1 MGGRGS
7 SLSPKKNTKN
17 KLSKKFRIKKQSYF
31 PRVWIVA
38 WDILMFIV
46 YVKGVN
52 TEILTSDGLQLP
64 QSMNANKALKMYK
77 TKQSL
82 GSELTAFYDY
92 WKKSSVKDFAGKA
105 GIEMIL
111 ENFEAIYIH

>member
-1 MGGRGS
+1 
-7 SLSPKKNTKN
+7 
-17 KLSKKFRIKKQSYF
+17 
-31 PRVWIVA
+31 
-38 WDILMFIV
+38 MFIV

-64 QSMNANKALKMYK
+64 QSMTANKALKMYK
-77 TKQSL
+77 TQAIARIGTDRFL
-82 GSELTAFYDY
+82 RLL
-92 WKKSSVKDFAGKA
+92 KKSSVKDFAGKA

>member
-1 MGGRGS
+1 
-7 SLSPKKNTKN
+7 
-17 KLSKKFRIKKQSYF
+17 
-31 PRVWIVA
+31 
-38 WDILMFIV
+38 MFIV

-64 QSMNANKALKMYK
+64 QSMTANKALKLYK
-77 TKQSL
+77 NQAIARIGTDRFL
-82 GSELTAFYDY
+82 RLL
-92 WKKSSVKDFAGKA
+92 KKSSVKDFAGKA

>member
-7 SLSPKKNTKN
+7 SLSPKKTHQKQT
-17 KLSKKFRIKKQSYF
+17 FEIVRIKKQSYF

-38 WDILMFIV
+38 WGILMFIV

-92 WKKSSVKDFAGKA
+92 WKKVA
-105 GIEMIL
+105 
-111 ENFEAIYIH
+111 

>member
-1 MGGRGS
+1 
-7 SLSPKKNTKN
+7 
-17 KLSKKFRIKKQSYF
+17 
-31 PRVWIVA
+31 
-38 WDILMFIV
+38 MFIV

-64 QSMNANKALKMYK
+64 QSMTANKALKTYK
-77 TKQSL
+77 NQAIARIGTDRFL
-82 GSELTAFYDY
+82 RLL
-92 WKKSSVKDFAGKA
+92 KKSSVKDFAGKA